1 MSKMTNIKENKKYTK
16 YFALEKVEF
25 LEFLARMAD
34 RRFPSEMELAEKIKN
49 LFELLFPP
57 LLKK

>member
-1 MSKMTNIKENKKYTK
+1 MTNIKENKKYTK
-16 YFALEKVEF
+16 YFILEKVEF